1 MAKVNLERRA
11 EIGREKRARTKAQ
24 LVTAAKALF
33 SQRPWESVTIDE
45 VVNEA
50 GVAKGTFYGH
60 FNDLDELAAAVADEL
75 VQSFDELI
83 QPQRLSIADPLVRIA
98 FGCDAFMKKAW
109 KTARGPRSWPGWRDP
124 IRQLAKSRGAGSR
137 KTCALRSSDRRRRNC
152 RWTLRLEVAFGVVVQ
167 VAAAIGEGRLE
178 DRDRP
183 EVVRC
188 ILTALGV
195 GKRDDASIAAQIA
208 RLSRSA
214 ARSRRRDADEPRLTT
229 RQQAVQP
236 RSSERGRHGPNL
248 SLSLFAVVQRVNLK
262 SVALLR
268 HASAT
273 TSVCCSPRS
282 RRPSVLKMRA
292 ADAVAGSEV
301 LRSAALRLE
310 EQLPELALGQQLD
323 DAANRGRRH
332 AQRAAAGRASEQ
344 HVALARYWR
353 RSTVPRSSRRV

>member
-98 FGCDAFMKKAW
+98 FGCDAFMKKAMED
-109 KTARGPRSWPGWRDP
+109 RSWASLVARMARSYPTVGQVARSRLSEDL
-124 IRQLAKSRGAGSR
+124 RLAFKRSPQAGLS
-137 KTCALRSSDRRRRNC
+137 LD
-152 RWTLRLEVAFGVVVQ
+152 LGLEVAFGVVVQ

-183 EVVRC
+183 EAVRC
-188 ILTALGV
+188 ILAALGV
-195 GKRDDASIAAQIA
+195 GKREIASIAAQTA
-208 RLSRSA
+208 RISRRA
-214 ARSRRRDADEPRLTT
+214 ARSGRRDADEPRLTT
-229 RQQAVQP
+229 RQEPSAP
-236 RSSERGRHGPNL
+236 LERAR
-248 SLSLFAVVQRVNLK
+248 
-262 SVALLR
+262 
-268 HASAT
+268 AT
-273 TSVCCSPRS
+273 
-282 RRPSVLKMRA
+282 
-292 ADAVAGSEV
+292 
-301 LRSAALRLE
+301 RL
-310 EQLPELALGQQLD
+310 
-323 DAANRGRRH
+323 
-332 AQRAAAGRASEQ
+332 
-344 HVALARYWR
+344 
-353 RSTVPRSSRRV
+353 

>member
-98 FGCDAFMKKAW
+98 FGCDAFMKKAMED
-109 KTARGPRSWPGWRDP
+109 RSWASLVARMARSYPTVGQVARSRLSEDL
-124 IRQLAKSRGAGSR
+124 RLAFKRSPQAGLS
-137 KTCALRSSDRRRRNC
+137 LD
-152 RWTLRLEVAFGVVVQ
+152 LGLEVAFGVVVQ

-183 EVVRC
+183 EAVRC
-188 ILTALGV
+188 ILAALGV
-195 GKRDDASIAAQIA
+195 GKREIASIAAQTA
-208 RLSRSA
+208 RISRKA
-214 ARSRRRDADEPRLTT
+214 ARSRRRDDDEPRLTT
-229 RQQAVQP
+229 RQEPSAP
-236 RSSERGRHGPNL
+236 LERGR
-248 SLSLFAVVQRVNLK
+248 
-262 SVALLR
+262 
-268 HASAT
+268 AT
-273 TSVCCSPRS
+273 
-282 RRPSVLKMRA
+282 
-292 ADAVAGSEV
+292 
-301 LRSAALRLE
+301 RL
-310 EQLPELALGQQLD
+310 
-323 DAANRGRRH
+323 
-332 AQRAAAGRASEQ
+332 
-344 HVALARYWR
+344 
-353 RSTVPRSSRRV
+353 